1 MDVVIFANGEL
12 TAGNKAV
19 DLAEQAELIIAVD
32 GGAHHCRTLGIT
44 PHILL
49 GDLDSIDSA
58 LLHSYEQNDVTI
70 HRHPVAKDETDLEL
84 ALDLAI
90 AEQAT
95 RITIF
100 AALGGRWDMSFAN
113 LFLLAAPEY
122 TGVEILL
129 VEQRTTI
136 GVCRGGKEQILTFPA
151 GTTVSLLPI
160 NGDATGITLTGFKY
174 PLTDQTLKFAS
185 SRGISNILL
194 QPPGTVIFKS
204 GIVLWIALT
213 EEKKKYND

>member
-1 MDVVIFANGEL
+1 VDVIIFANGEL
-12 TAGNKAV
+12 TAGDKAV
-19 DLAEQAELIIAVD
+19 DLAEQSELIIAVD
-32 GGAHHCRTLGIT
+32 GGAHHCRTLGII

-58 LLHSYEQNDVTI
+58 LLHSYEQNNVII
-70 HRHPVAKDETDLEL
+70 HRHPVAKDKTDLEL

-90 AEQAT
+90 TEQAT

-122 TGVEILL
+122 AGVEILL
-129 VEQRTTI
+129 IEQRSTI

-160 NGDATGITLTGFKY
+160 NGDATGVTLTGFKY
-174 PLTDQTLKFAS
+174 PLTGQNLKFTS
-185 SRGISNILL
+185 SQGISNILL
-194 QPPGTVIFKS
+194 QPPGTVVVES
-204 GIVLWIALT
+204 GIVLWMALT
-213 EEKKKYND
+213 AEEKKHNG